1 MTERPWIVGPE
12 AAKIMNSDTFIDV
25 DEDDDIPF

>member
-12 AAKIMNSDTFIDV
+12 AAKIMNSDTYV